1 MILLLYLNCILD
13 DMTNV
18 NSLRQDSEAAYI
30 VHSINTAI
38 KDYTFC
44 NTSVQDEQNFYK
56 QKKLHQL

>member
-1 MILLLYLNCILD
+1 
-13 DMTNV
+13 MTNV

-56 QKKLHQL
+56 QKKLH